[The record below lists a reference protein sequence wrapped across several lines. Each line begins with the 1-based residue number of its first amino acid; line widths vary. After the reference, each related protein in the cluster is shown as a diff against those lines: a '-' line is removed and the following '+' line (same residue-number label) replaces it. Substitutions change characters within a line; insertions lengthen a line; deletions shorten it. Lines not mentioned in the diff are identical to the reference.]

1 MNYHEILAQHYEE
14 NARNLL
20 VHQQDYPEDEQGE
33 SVEPD
38 HGVDKNPDELENQE
52 AFNSFAPRNENTL
65 PTPAPY
71 NAANAKNYKT
81 HVLNVDS
88 RFRAY
93 QSITSKQNQLN
104 MIFPPGNESRTATL
118 VLNPVIAATGFTPS
132 SSTNFAV
139 RFGKQYRNIISAKLT
154 TTEIPNTSYNFLDL
168 YQNKTFTIV
177 DQTATY
183 VVTIPS
189 GNYTIGSLVTAIELN
204 EPFATLNYTIV
215 YEPNSHKI
223 AITGPADFTAD
234 FTSGNTS
241 SPFLNGLGYHLG
253 FVNQIY
259 DNTSPNYSGNTL
271 TAENVPDLYWNNYC
285 YLVINDWDVVQHQD
299 FNQSHFYAFAK
310 IVMNG
315 DKNNIIYDTNVT
327 NTSTKEYIFSNPSN
341 VETIIIKLLDPY
353 GNPLDLNGANFS
365 FSLELREVLNMGA
378 YEAAREF

>member
-20 VHQQDYPEDEQGE
+20 IHQKEYPEDEDGQ

-38 HGVDKNPDELENQE
+38 HGLDKHPDELENQE

-65 PTPAPY
+65 PAPAPH
-71 NAANAKNYKT
+71 NPTNAKNYKT

-93 QSITSKQNQLN
+93 QSIISKQIQLN
-104 MIFPPGNESRTATL
+104 TVLVGGSQAVGTL
-118 VLNPVIAATGFTPS
+118 VLNSPVPPNSFVPS

-139 RFGKQYRNIISAKLT
+139 RFGKQYRNIISVKLT
-154 TTEIPNTSYNFLDL
+154 TTEIPNTAYNFLDL
-168 YQNKTFTIV
+168 YENKTFIIIDPSRTYTI
-177 DQTATY
+177 
-183 VVTIPS
+183 TIPS
-189 GNYTIGSLVTAIELN
+189 GNYTINSLVTEIKKHA
-204 EPFATLNYTIV
+204 PFTPPGTYDIV
-215 YEPNSHKI
+215 YEANSHKI
-223 AITGPADFTAD
+223 AISGPGPFSID

-253 FVNQIY
+253 FVNQVY
-259 DNTSPNYSGNTL
+259 DTSSPNFLPNTY
-271 TAENVPDLYWNNYC
+271 TAENVPDVSWNNYC

-310 IVMNG
+310 IVLNA
-315 DKNNIIYDTNVT
+315 DKNSINYDTNYT
-327 NTSTKEYIFSNPSN
+327 NTSTKEYIFSNPTN
-341 VETIIIKLLDPY
+341 VETILIKLLDPY
-353 GNPLDLNGANFS
+353 GNQLDLNGANFS
-365 FSLELREVLNMGA
+365 FSLELREVLNVGA